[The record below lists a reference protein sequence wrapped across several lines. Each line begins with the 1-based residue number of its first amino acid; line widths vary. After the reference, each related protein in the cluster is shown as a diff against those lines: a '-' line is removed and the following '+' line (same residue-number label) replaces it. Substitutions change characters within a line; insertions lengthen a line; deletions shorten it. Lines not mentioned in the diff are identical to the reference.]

1 MDTDYRKDT
10 HSTTDAL
17 EITEKARI
25 QRITEMESRLDLA
38 AAAISKLSDAL
49 AVYEDIQD
57 SYFALENY
65 YGSTEWREDFE
76 ADEAGKL
83 PEDLK
88 RGVLSEDAVYNLIQD
103 HHELMEHMQNIVQK
117 NSI

>member
-1 MDTDYRKDT
+1 MDT
-10 HSTTDAL
+10 TDMQ
-17 EITEKARI
+17 I
-25 QRITEMESRLDLA
+25 QRITEMESRLDSASDAISRLAGALA
-38 AAAISKLSDAL
+38 A
-49 AVYEDIQD
+49 YEDIQE
-57 SYFALENY
+57 SYLVLENY

-103 HHELMEHMQNIVQK
+103 HHELMEHMQKIVRK